1 MPTIVH
7 LDLAHLDLSQP
18 QALPDWVHQGL
29 LTHKGLVLSVGNFDG
44 VHLGHQ
50 AMISKAQAIAKTN
63 RLAVAVMLFEP
74 QPKEFFAP
82 QSAPARLTNL
92 NEKLHKL
99 QALSLDYIIVAKFDE
114 RLANLSAEDFCRLL
128 QRLQVQAL
136 VVGQDFHFGKK
147 RTGNAQTLLD
157 FGFAVYQLANINA
170 DNERISSTA
179 IRLAL
184 AQGNLAYAKQL
195 LGEDYFIL
203 GQVVHGDKIGRTLD
217 TPTANI
223 ALNRLCPA
231 LQGVF
236 AVNVQFLS
244 SSPPNTTQVSTAK
257 HSQNGLIGTQSGT
270 LFGCASIGTRP
281 SVNGREWRL
290 EVHLPEFTG
299 DLYGQ
304 TLLITFTHFLHGE
317 IHYNNLASLKTG
329 IQNDIQSLLEWR
341 RKQIYGD

>member
-18 QALPDWVHQGL
+18 QALPQL
-29 LTHKGLVLSVGNFDG
+29 AYQGLVLSIGNFDG

-50 AMISKAQAIAKTN
+50 AMIAKAQAIAKKN
-63 RLAVAVMLFEP
+63 NLAVGVMLFEP

-92 NEKLHKL
+92 GEKLHKL

-114 RLANLSAEDFCRLL
+114 RFANLSAQDFCRLL

-147 RTGNAQTLLD
+147 RTGNDQTLLE
-157 FGFAVYQLANINA
+157 FGFAVHQLANINA

-184 AQGNLAYAKQL
+184 AQGKLTYAKQL
-195 LGEDYFIL
+195 LGDDYFII
-203 GQVVHGDKIGRTLD
+203 GQVIHGDKIGRTLD

-231 LQGVF
+231 LHGVF
-236 AVNVQFLS
+236 AVNVQLLS
-244 SSPPNTTQVSTAK
+244 SSSNAPNATLSTAK
-257 HSQNGLIGTQSGT
+257 HSQNGLVGTQSGT

-290 EVHLPEFTG
+290 EVHLPKFSG

-317 IHYNNLASLKTG
+317 IHYNDLTSLKTG
-329 IQNDIQSLLEWR
+329 IKNDIQALLEWR
-341 RKQIYGD
+341 SKQI